1 MPPAAAMVP
10 DSEGRSHEVVE
21 LSDEALGNE
30 GRHEGAELADELL
43 DSRDG
48 VFQPTSGAVALT
60 PLCLFRGLEVVTG
73 GARCGWVP
81 GRVESSEG
89 PVQVQV
95 FHEGLPVAVHTMT
108 QDGNFNL
115 PVPEAYEE
123 VRVTVSSPSGREELT
138 VRPGDDLYVVLG
150 D

>member
-1 MPPAAAMVP
+1 MLPAAATVP
-10 DSEGRSHEVVE
+10 DSGGRSHEVVE
-21 LSDEALGNE
+21 LSDEPLGNE

-48 VFQPTSGAVALT
+48 VFQPTSGAVTLT

-89 PVQVQV
+89 FDHGARRCGWV
-95 FHEGLPVAVHTMT
+95 L
-108 QDGNFNL
+108 
-115 PVPEAYEE
+115 
-123 VRVTVSSPSGREELT
+123 VSSAGVDHERSIH
-138 VRPGDDLYVVLG
+138 V
-150 D
+150 